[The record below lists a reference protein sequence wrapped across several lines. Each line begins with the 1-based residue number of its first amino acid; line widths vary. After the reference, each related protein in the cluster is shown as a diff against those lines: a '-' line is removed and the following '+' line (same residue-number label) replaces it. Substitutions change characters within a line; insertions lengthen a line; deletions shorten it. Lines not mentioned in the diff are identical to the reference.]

1 MILYNYILYQGH
13 SSDIGIFPVCFGM
26 ALIFT
31 AFQLHIWQEC
41 IPVGCVPAAHW
52 PYAAVFFLGVCL
64 VQGGGVLPAKSRG
77 GSPCQVPGGFS
88 LPGLGGVSLTGP
100 GGGFS
105 LPGLGGLPA
114 RSWGGSSCQVQGGYG
129 IPACTEADTLP
140 PVDRHTPVKILPW
153 PQLRCSR

>member
-52 PYAAVFFLGVCL
+52 PYAAVFFLGGGVCL
-64 VQGGGVLPAKSRG
+64 VQGGSPCQVLGGFSLPGLG
-77 GSPCQVPGGFS
+77 GSPWQVPGGFS
-88 LPGLGGVSLTGP
+88 LPGR
-100 GGGFS
+100 
-105 LPGLGGLPA
+105 GGLPA
-114 RSWGGSSCQVQGGYG
+114 RSRGGSPCQVQGGYG
-129 IPACTEADTLP
+129 IPACTEADTPP
-140 PVDRHTPVKILPW
+140 PVDRHTPVKTLPW
-153 PQLRCSR
+153 PQLRCGR